1 MVVLPCD
8 VDDWSLGASNSDS
21 SRVLAEPKIS
31 DRAPR
36 VGAACGVARRHEF
49 GIRTCRYGCGF
60 AHPAALRCVS
70 LIYENGC
77 WNVHVPVVRGIQFSR
92 QHLYVLGAVEH
103 RARSSSLQKLSRARP
118 GSVAP

>member
-8 VDDWSLGASNSDS
+8 VDDRSLGAGDSDS
-21 SRVLAEPKIS
+21 SRVLAEPQIS

-60 AHPAALRCVS
+60 AHPAALRCVAR
-70 LIYENGC
+70 IYENGC
-77 WNVHVPVVRGIQFSR
+77 ANVMFLLFVASSFHGNIFM
-92 QHLYVLGAVEH
+92 YWVLLSIEH
-103 RARSSSLQKLSRARP
+103 GLRHYRNYQERA
-118 GSVAP
+118 